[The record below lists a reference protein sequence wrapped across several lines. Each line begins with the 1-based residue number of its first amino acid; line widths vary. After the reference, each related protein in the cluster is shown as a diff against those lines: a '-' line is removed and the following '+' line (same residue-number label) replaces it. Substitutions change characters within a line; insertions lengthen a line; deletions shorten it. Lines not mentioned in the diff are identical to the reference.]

1 MRILVVG
8 GGGREH
14 ALAHYLGR
22 SARRPDVFVAPGNAG
37 TALVATNV
45 SLPASDIDALLNFA
59 KSKEIDL
66 TVVGPEQPLSEGIV
80 DAFRKAGLAIVGPTA
95 AAARLESSKAFAKA
109 FMEKYGIPTA
119 SSRTFKRS
127 DHAAAVAYVHEQGAP
142 IVVKASGLAA
152 GKGAVVCRTVDE
164 ALAALSTMMLSSA
177 FGDAS
182 DEVVIESFMAGEEA
196 SLFALCDGK
205 DYALLPS
212 AQDHKRIGEG
222 DTGPNT
228 GGMGAYAPA
237 PIMTPELTEVVRES
251 IVEPTLRG
259 MAAEGT
265 PYTGFL
271 YVGLMISDDEVPRV
285 VEYNCRLGDPE
296 TQAMLPLI
304 ATDGIELL
312 TACVEGRIGEVA
324 IAIRESAA
332 AVVVMAS
339 KGYPGKHERNVKVT
353 GLDAENDSQD
363 PTDGMVVVYHA
374 GTRRM
379 PDGSIVSSG
388 GRVLGVAGVD
398 RTLEQAL
405 RHAYDRVNS
414 IRFDGATY
422 RRDIGQKGI
431 KRLEVL
437 SGV

>member
-22 SARRPDVFVAPGNAG
+22 SPRRPEVFVAPGNAG
-37 TALVATNV
+37 TSLIATNV
-45 SLPASDIDALLNFA
+45 SLPASDIDGLLNFA

-66 TVVGPEQPLSEGIV
+66 TVVGPEQPLSDGIV

-119 SSRTFKRS
+119 SSRTFERS
-127 DHAAAVAYVHEQGAP
+127 DHAAAVAYVREQGAP

-152 GKGAVVCRTVDE
+152 GKGAVVCGTVDE
-164 ALAALSTMMLSSA
+164 ALAALSAMMLGAA
-177 FGDAS
+177 FGDAA

-205 DYALLPS
+205 DYTLLPS

-237 PIMTPELTEVVRES
+237 PIMTPELTDVVRKS

-271 YVGLMISDDEVPRV
+271 YVGLMTAHDDEPRV

-296 TQAMLPLI
+296 TQAVLPLI
-304 ATDGIELL
+304 ATDGVELL
-312 TACVEGRIGEVA
+312 TASVEGRIGEVA
-324 IAIRESAA
+324 ISIRESAA

-339 KGYPGKHERNVKVT
+339 KGYPGNHERNVRIA
-353 GLDAENDSQD
+353 GLDAEQDSQD
-363 PTDGMVVVYHA
+363 PTDGRAVVYHA
-374 GTRRM
+374 GTRRT

-388 GRVLGVAGVD
+388 GRVLGITGVD

-431 KRLEVL
+431 RRLEVV